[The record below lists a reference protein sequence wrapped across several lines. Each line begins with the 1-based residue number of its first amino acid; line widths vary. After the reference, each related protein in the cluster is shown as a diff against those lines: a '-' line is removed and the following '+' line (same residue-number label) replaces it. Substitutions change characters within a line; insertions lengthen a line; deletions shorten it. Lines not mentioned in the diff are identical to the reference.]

1 MFSALKK
8 FFTKMRTTPPGRPPN
23 STSGADAAL
32 ELSQT
37 VLTILNDMS
46 GVFVNAPY
54 VGMVAGV
61 IQQFITIR
69 NVSSCS
75 LTYLLAGVYHQYFSG
90 NQSERGTLSSD
101 HR

>member
-75 LTYLLAGVYHQYFSG
+75 SAMQSPSRKLLNGRCREPFLQMLED
-90 NQSERGTLSSD
+90 NT
-101 HR
+101 